1 MTDAKKDDLVE
12 IKVGFNQQQRQLIE
26 KIKNETDM
34 GKTDAE
40 VIRTVFVEWL
50 KEEGLL

>member
-1 MTDAKKDDLVE
+1 MPDAKKDELVE
-12 IKVGFNQQQRQLIE
+12 INVGFNQQQRQLIE
-26 KIKNETDM
+26 KIKNETGM

-40 VIRTVFVEWL
+40 VIQRVFVQWL